1 MSVYAKTVKRIIRD
15 ISITKS
21 YENAIKGAKAR
32 EGREFFLQNKFFTRK
47 NTSAVTQLNTNT
59 RVFMKTPEIRPV
71 QQTSFMS
78 PAPILIPDI
87 LNISKSRDGKTN
99 PKSRLKIGSFEKN
112 RFMMPAESRRTIIG
126 FGMRRVFASM
136 MPQTVTRIAQIII
149 IIYSP

>member
-32 EGREFFLQNKFFTRK
+32 EGRGFFLQNNFFTRK
-47 NTSAVTQLNTNT
+47 NTMAATQLNINT
-59 RVFMKTPEIRPV
+59 IVFIKTPETRPV

-78 PAPILIPDI
+78 PAPILIPNI

-99 PKSRLKIGSFEKN
+99 PKSRL
-112 RFMMPAESRRTIIG
+112 
-126 FGMRRVFASM
+126 
-136 MPQTVTRIAQIII
+136 
-149 IIYSP
+149 